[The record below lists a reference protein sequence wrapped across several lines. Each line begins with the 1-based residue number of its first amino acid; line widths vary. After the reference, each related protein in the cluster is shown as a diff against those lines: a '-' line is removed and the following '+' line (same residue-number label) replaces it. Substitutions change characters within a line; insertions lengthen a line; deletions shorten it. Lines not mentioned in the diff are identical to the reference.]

1 MSKKKLVS
9 DGDLEFIENL
19 NSGIYSGN
27 VESEMKKAYLE
38 YAMSVIIGRALPDV
52 RDGLKP
58 VHRRILYA
66 MKELGL
72 YYNKSFR
79 KSATVVGDVLGK
91 YHPHGD
97 MAVYNTMVRLA
108 QDFSLRYPLIKGQG
122 NFGSIDGDSAAA
134 YRYTEVKMMDITD
147 EMLRDIDKNTVDFVP
162 NFDGS
167 REEPSVLPSL
177 LPNLLVNGSSGIAV
191 GMATNIPPHNLGEV
205 IDGILY
211 FMDNPNASINE
222 LWNFIKGPDFPTR
235 GLICGKKGIFNA
247 YSTGKGS
254 IRMRGKYEVEELPL
268 GKNQIVFTELPYQ
281 VNKAVLLKNIADLV
295 KDKKINGIVDLRD
308 ESNKDGIRMVIELKK
323 DENPNVVVNQLFKHT
338 ALETTFG
345 ITMLAIVKN
354 KPEILTLKDIL
365 KCYLEHR
372 IDVTRRRLNF
382 ELQKAED
389 RAHILEGLKI
399 AIDNIDRVIEIIRSS
414 KTQEEAKLSLV
425 DEFNFTSIQAQAIL
439 EMRLSQLTGLARE
452 DLENEYNA
460 LVKRMAEIKDIL
472 ANHDKLLAVIKD
484 ELKDLKSKYSDER
497 KTEIVDEIGDFEIE
511 DLIDE
516 KDIVITLSNAGYIKR
531 VPVETYRAQNR
542 GGRGLSG
549 MSVKDED
556 IVKNV
561 IVSTTHSYILFF
573 TNFGKVYWLKAYN
586 IPEANR
592 ISKGKA
598 IVNLIKLENGEYVT
612 ATIPIKEFLDKEKY
626 LVMVT
631 KNGIVKRTDMK
642 EYSNPRKTGIIA
654 ITLNDGD
661 SLVDVKKTDGNSE
674 IVVASKEGQA
684 IHFSES
690 SVRVVSRTGKGVI
703 GIRLREGDEVIGM
716 DICSSRGTF
725 LIATENGYGKRTKA
739 IEYRLQSRG
748 GKGVINIKTN
758 ERNGKV
764 IGVKTVEDDDDVILI
779 TRSGMI
785 IRQKVNGISVV
796 GRNAQGVRL
805 IRLKEGDKLVSLERI
820 DILKGVFIENK
831 DDDIENKN
839 NENNNDNEK
848 NN

>member
-1 MSKKKLVS
+1 MSKKKIVS
-9 DGDLEFIENL
+9 DEDLEFLDNL
-19 NSGIYSGN
+19 NSGVYSGN
-27 VESEMKKAYLE
+27 VEAEMKKAYLE

-72 YYNKSFR
+72 YYNKPFR

-147 EMLRDIDKNTVDFVP
+147 EMLRDIDKNTVDFFP

-177 LPNLLVNGSSGIAV
+177 LPNLLINGSSGIAV

-211 FMDNPNASINE
+211 FMDNPEASIND
-222 LWNFIKGPDFPTR
+222 LWNFIKGPDFPTK
-235 GLICGKKGIFNA
+235 GIICGKKGIFNA

-254 IRMRGKYEVEELPL
+254 IRMRGRYEIEDLPL
-268 GKNQIVFTELPYQ
+268 GKKQIVFTELPYQ
-281 VNKAVLLKNIADLV
+281 VNKAVLLKTIADLV

-308 ESNKDGIRMVIELKK
+308 ESNKDGIRMIIELKK
-323 DENPNVVVNQLFKHT
+323 DENPSIIVNQLFKHT
-338 ALETTFG
+338 SLETTFG

-365 KCYLEHR
+365 KCYLDHR
-372 IDVTRRRLNF
+372 IDVTKRRLNF

-414 KTQEEAKLSLV
+414 KTQEDAKIALVEEFKLS
-425 DEFNFTSIQAQAIL
+425 SIQAQAIL
-439 EMRLSQLTGLARE
+439 DMRLSQLTGLARE
-452 DLENEYNA
+452 DLEAEYDA
-460 LVKRMAEIKDIL
+460 LVKKMAEIRNIL
-472 ANHDKLLAVIKD
+472 ANHNKLLDVIKD
-484 ELKDLKSKYSDER
+484 ELKDLKSRYADER
-497 KTEIVDEIGDFEIE
+497 KTEIIDEIGDFEIE

-531 VPVETYRAQNR
+531 VPIETYRAQNR

-561 IVSTTHSYILFF
+561 IIATTHSYILFF
-573 TNFGKVYWLKAYN
+573 TNLGKVYWLKAYN

-592 ISKGKA
+592 LSKGKA
-598 IVNLIKLENGEYVT
+598 IVNLINLENEEYVT
-612 ATIPIKEFLDKEKY
+612 ATIPIKEFLDKEEY
-626 LVMVT
+626 LVMIT
-631 KNGIVKRTDMK
+631 KRGIFKRTKIK

-654 ITLNDGD
+654 ITLNEGD
-661 SLVDVKKTDGNSE
+661 SLVDVKKTNGNEE
-674 IVVASKEGQA
+674 IVIASKDGQA
-684 IHFSES
+684 IHFSEY
-690 SVRVVSRTGKGVI
+690 SVKSVGRTGKGVI
-703 GIRLREGDEVIGM
+703 GIRLRPGDEVIGM
-716 DICSSRGTF
+716 DICSSSGTF

-739 IEYRLQSRG
+739 IEYRLQGRG

-764 IGVKTVEDDDDVILI
+764 IGVKTVEGDDDVILI

-785 IRQKVNGISVV
+785 IRQKVNGISIV

-805 IRLKEGDKLVSLERI
+805 IKLKEGDKLVSLEKI
-820 DILKGVFIENK
+820 DALKGVFTDEKTDNILEENI
-831 DDDIENKN
+831 DENTERSK
-839 NENNNDNEK
+839 E
-848 NN
+848 